1 MSFFLVDS
9 DSEFTLELSLTKES
23 ELDLRRQ
30 LEKLQQGGHSGAISR
45 RLAAE
50 FSRLVPEL
58 LDWDIK
64 RPTKAQI
71 AYARSICYRLKIEGS
86 TPISRTVLKEL
97 QPSDPAWRPFAAS
110 LGYGVA
116 RCSQT

>member
-71 AYARSICYRLKIEGS
+71 AYARSICYRLKIDLPVEAMES
-86 TPISRTVLKEL
+86 RQAMHLFISSRGAW
-97 QPSDPAWRPFAAS
+97 SDPAGETLATDS
-110 LGYGVA
+110 
-116 RCSQT
+116 T

>member
-1 MSFFLVDS
+1 MSFFLVDA
-9 DSEFTLELSLTKES
+9 DSEFTLELSLSKES

-30 LEKLQQGGHSGAISR
+30 LEKLQEGGDSGAISR

-64 RPTKAQI
+64 RPTKSQI
-71 AYARSICYRLKIEGS
+71 AYARSICYRLKIELPEDAMKS
-86 TPISRTVLKEL
+86 RQAMHLFISSRGAS
-97 QPSDPAWRPFAAS
+97 SDRAFTAYVRDGA
-110 LGYGVA
+110 
-116 RCSQT
+116 